1 MTLNPTEIVARTGEL
16 PSLPHVATK
25 VMKLVGEPDTSA
37 KELQEAIITDQ
48 GMTAQILKIA
58 NSAMFGLKRE
68 VRTLT
73 HAIMLL
79 GFGTIRSIVMAS
91 ATKGLFKSRR
101 STGLKEKLIWEKS
114 IGAALIARGIA
125 DQFNDIDKEESFIGG
140 LMHNIGKTIFNN
152 KFSEEY
158 NQVMAEAY
166 NEGKPIEFYERK
178 QFGFD
183 HAELGYCM
191 LQQWN
196 LSESLCLSVR
206 HYLEP
211 QEAPDAA
218 KKATAVIS
226 LAVMFCADLGLG
238 VSEPTPIEEQDT
250 EAVQAILNLNPQ
262 RLQKWHEILEKRIE
276 KDRDMIQSF

>member
-1 MTLNPTEIVARTGEL
+1 MTLKPTEIVARTGEL

-91 ATKGLFKSRR
+91 ATKGLYKSRR
-101 STGLKEKLIWEKS
+101 SAGLKEKLIWEKS
-114 IGAALIARGIA
+114 IGSALIARGIA
-125 DQFNDIDKEESFIGG
+125 DQFNDLDKEEAFIGG

-158 NQVMAEAY
+158 SQVMAEAY

-206 HYLEP
+206 NYLSP
-211 QEAPDAA
+211 GEAPGTAL
-218 KKATAVIS
+218 KQTAVIS
-226 LAVMFCADLGLG
+226 LAVRFCADLGLG
-238 VSEPTPIEEQDT
+238 VSEPEPIQDQDT
-250 EAVQAILNLNPQ
+250 DACQKILNLTPD
-262 RLQKWHEILEKRIE
+262 RLLKWHEILEKRIE

>member
-1 MTLNPTEIVARTGEL
+1 MTLKPTEIVARTGEL

-58 NSAMFGLKRE
+58 NSAMFGLRRE

-101 STGLKEKLIWEKS
+101 TTGLKEKLIWEKS

-125 DQFNDIDKEESFIGG
+125 EQFNDIDKEEAFIGG

-152 KFSEEY
+152 KFSDDY
-158 NQVMAEAY
+158 NQVMAQAY
-166 NEGKPIEFYERK
+166 NEGCEIEIFERK

-206 HYLEP
+206 HYLDPLDSPEKSQKP
-211 QEAPDAA
+211 
-218 KKATAVIS
+218 TAVIS
-226 LAVMFCADLGLG
+226 LAVKFCADLGLG
-238 VSEPTPIEEQDT
+238 VSEALPIAEQDT
-250 EAVQAILNLNPQ
+250 EAIQKILGLNPE
-262 RLQKWHEILEKRIE
+262 RLEKWHQILDKRME